1 MSDKITTCQ
10 QYKLFILGVPKEK
23 YMQATRKQAAAMIG
37 RAIERIKSDWVMR
50 FKGANNE
57 KQLQSI
63 GSELNRIAK
72 TDPNMT
78 PIILN
83 NLRKAYKQR
92 QKELT
97 Q

>member
-1 MSDKITTCQ
+1 MSDKITTGQ
-10 QYKLFILGVPKEK
+10 RYKLFILGVPKEK

-37 RAIERIKSDWVMR
+37 RAIERIKSDWVTR

-57 KQLQSI
+57 KQLQRI
-63 GSELNRIAK
+63 GSELNLIAK

-92 QKELT
+92 RKELT